1 MSSHS
6 ILELPNPHNTSIPSN
21 SGGKRVPNTS
31 TFLVIA
37 IIKEPIP
44 RFKLGRTILRT
55 QAEVREYINRHDAN
69 DTSLAVADDPY
80 ESNLYWEG
88 CYFGVAEFPF
98 GTKLL
103 TYGIVYNVLEGL
115 RLWLYMDKIDKAA
128 VFEVRHEQFGAIG
141 MGRISPHPPSPKLA
155 AVGDGAASS

>member
-1 MSSHS
+1 M
-6 ILELPNPHNTSIPSN
+6 
-21 SGGKRVPNTS
+21 
-31 TFLVIA
+31 A
-37 IIKEPIP
+37 IINQPIP

-88 CYFGVAEFPF
+88 CYFGVAEFPY
-98 GTKLL
+98 GTKLM

-115 RLWLYMDKIDKAA
+115 RLWLYMERIDKAA

-141 MGRISPHPPSPKLA
+141 MGRISPVPPPPKPA
-155 AVGDGAASS
+155 AVGNGVASG